1 MSEETRITPEMLKN
15 ASIKV
20 GKREIPLYYDLRAQI
35 EFEEELGM
43 TWDELRGSINR
54 LKGNK
59 NTKTVIQ
66 TIRIMGNRGLK
77 RAGQEPDLTD
87 DWLLDHILPKNL
99 LEYRVAILETMMAG
113 RYMETEENADEQ
125 GEVDIGLMEIRK
137 KKEST
142 D

>member
-1 MSEETRITPEMLKN
+1 
-15 ASIKV
+15 
-20 GKREIPLYYDLRAQI
+20 
-35 EFEEELGM
+35 
-43 TWDELRGSINR
+43 
-54 LKGNK
+54 
-59 NTKTVIQ
+59 
-66 TIRIMGNRGLK
+66 MGNRGLK